1 MTHSR
6 NDTFLA
12 LCPAHDDTTPSL
24 SVTWKS
30 DRDGGRTLLH
40 CFGCS
45 ADAQD
50 VVAALGL
57 TLADLYDEP
66 PTHGPLRSSPR
77 VGRSPQQRTAGARRG
92 KLGRLP
98 ALLGVTAGADVVHTW
113 DAVRTYPYR
122 NADGDLVQEVVREH
136 CSSCEDTHK
145 RFRQVFITARGTRV
159 KTKPD
164 GFAPVLYCLPQVLAA
179 VAAGTCVWLLEGEKD
194 VEVAQ
199 TLGLVA
205 TTNTQGAEN
214 FPTAAAEL
222 FRGATVHVVLD
233 RDKAGYDRGL
243 SLHQLLTQ
251 AGACVV
257 MLLPART
264 EAHSDFAD
272 HVDAGLWN
280 PNSPH
285 GDLQVVEVQEVAA
298 HGVLATITAKHNG
311 VQRALEQAELQLEA
325 AEAAV
330 VRATCTEHQQF
341 AKRWAVEAERCYEVI
356 TDLIVE
362 MRQHCAAAATP
373 AAADTAELAEEAMRR
388 AGVAAHAVHE
398 LTGMAVPPLLQ
409 HRPAP
414 SSGEDIPL
422 PEDPT
427 DNGSEERWW
436 GGDRTESGGRGQNID
451 QPVYRILDGQLVHRV
466 TDKEGAESF
475 KLVLGIDARVVEM
488 EYLEAAEDTLDVDA
502 PVLQGRE
509 AIAGQDEANPPA
521 PEVLSAVVISFTH
534 PVTGEVM
541 RRRIAADEYRDCTWI
556 DSLPGPPAYDSTP
569 RGIAKLRDALR
580 AVGGEFITRSV
591 RYRSTGWRRDEDGG
605 WFFVHAGGAITA
617 TGATSAPVMLTGA
630 LHRFDLP
637 APSTDPQR
645 LREAFFEH
653 SAAML
658 HRLPTRVGAP
668 LLGHVFRSA
677 LGPNPWVL
685 VLTGSPGSYKTATA
699 ALGMHHWGELWD
711 RKKPATSMSGN
722 GGTLNAIRVQLSN
735 AKDALFWAD
744 DAAPTKD
751 WSAAQK
757 TLEEFAR
764 LVHNGEERARSS
776 RDGLTVLDGTP
787 PRSSAIVTSEVMP
800 RPGSGAERMLMVPL
814 QQAEIELDNLKWLD
828 RNDSRFGR
836 AQLMSSFLQWL
847 ARDLTCNRQNAFDE
861 ADHYADGLRA
871 QGHGVRQSDAIG
883 HTWAGWTAMT
893 TFLTETGAIT
903 TDERNHVL
911 AQVHEGL
918 DGASTAATDPDLPTT
933 TGARVKEL
941 LTHALRSGIAYVED
955 VRDGGSPPWPLAGR
969 LGWRRVSMGTDY
981 TSGTEKWR
989 SDARGIRFGYVLH
1002 DPNATERVAQILIDP
1017 SGLDQVLKAVGSA
1030 MSDAPQLDRGTAM
1043 RALYDEGVLIA
1054 EKNGARAPR
1063 LMVKRT
1069 LYCEGR
1075 SEVRIVALR
1084 LHELLGDPPESDDQY
1099 TDDPGPADLSPPP
1112 PAAGPCDAEPR
1123 RGGDAPTPD
1132 TGAAEAV
1139 PPATVGVDHSLQGF
1153 LPLGQPTTGLTSPT
1167 IDDEEP
1173 SVAQYSDLD
1182 GVTAEPEIFT
1192 PPLPCESCGQ
1202 LCGVRIGGYVLHIPC
1217 WENSETQQQEQPTP
1231 PTNSAGACSA
1241 PARAAV
1247 AAPAPAPPVSGA
1259 PVTARR
1265 RPTVA
1270 AAAAASSFTGPAA
1283 VLHTDGVWL
1292 PDGTRRDLPTPLTHV
1307 GHLAELVYELNLG
1320 VQVTSF
1326 WTAPGQIW
1334 VTPQMLA
1341 SLGVDAGGLGDNP
1354 TQLTTEMREL
1364 TAGSELVTAALQDG
1378 WSLGGKD
1385 GDRLGAWTRVYRE
1398 GGKRGVWVVLMAGMS
1413 HDRMDTPVLGDDPSP
1428 AALARRLGLLSGAL
1442 RAPWVMNGFTTG
1454 LELMFKLRGRDR
1466 KTVFAAV
1473 DPVPPAKMSTEND
1486 VVWSRKPT
1494 AEEGQRRFVHAYDRG
1509 GSYAAGVAGLELGIG
1524 APTHHP
1530 EGLAFDK
1537 KLPGYWRVQVSDS
1550 GDWRMPHPLNP
1561 RGQVGSQPVWVTTP
1575 TMQLAV
1581 EMGYEPP
1588 VVEAYTWS
1596 EHGRVLDGWY
1606 ERVRDARTALDLDD
1620 VDAQAARDQLKVV
1633 YTRTIGALGSD
1644 TFMRGREGYA
1654 PERRHHIVAKARSN
1668 MLRRIAQIG
1677 RDTDQWPLAVVTDTV
1692 LYASDEPDPV
1702 LAWPGDSKHFGR
1714 GFGQF
1719 KAEASGLLSDQ
1730 LVHLTGDG
1738 YRGKE
1743 HLGAPGST
1751 ATAGVA

>member
-1 MTHSR
+1 MTQTR
-6 NDTFLA
+6 NDSFLA
-12 LCPAHDDTTPSL
+12 LCPVHDDTTPSL

-30 DRDGGRTLLH
+30 DRDGGRTLVH
-40 CFGCS
+40 CFGCI

-50 VVAALGL
+50 VVDALAL

-66 PTHGPLRSSPR
+66 PTRGPLRSSPR

-98 ALLGVTAGADVVHTW
+98 ALLGVTAATDVVHTW
-113 DAVRTYPYR
+113 DAVRTYPYHD
-122 NADGDLVQEVVREH
+122 AGGDLVQEVVREH

-159 KTKPD
+159 KTKPE
-164 GFAPVLYCLPQVLAA
+164 GFAPVLYRLPQMLAA
-179 VAAGTCVWLLEGEKD
+179 VAAGITVWLLEGEKD

-199 TLGLVA
+199 TLGLAA

-214 FPTAAAEL
+214 FPTASAEL

-257 MLLPART
+257 LLLPART

-285 GDLQVVEVQEVAA
+285 GDLQVVEVQEVAV
-298 HGVLATITAKHNG
+298 HGVLAAITAKHNG

-325 AEAAV
+325 AGAAV
-330 VRATCTEHQQF
+330 VRATSTEHQQA
-341 AKRWAVEAERCYEVI
+341 AKRWAVEAERCFEVI

-362 MRQHCAAAATP
+362 MRQHCAAVGTR
-373 AAADTAELAEEAMRR
+373 AAADIAELAEETMRR
-388 AGVAAHAVHE
+388 GGVAARAVHE

-409 HRPAP
+409 HRPAQIN
-414 SSGEDIPL
+414 GDDIPL

-427 DNGSEERWW
+427 NHDTEERWW

-451 QPVYRILDGQLVHRV
+451 QPVYRILDGQLVHRT
-466 TDKEGAESF
+466 TDKEGLESF

-488 EYLEAAEDTLDVDA
+488 EYLEAADDTLDVDA

-509 AIAGQDEANPPA
+509 AITGQDEVNPPA

-617 TGATSAPVMLTGA
+617 TGATAAPVMLTGA
-630 LHRFDLP
+630 LHRFNLP
-637 APSTDPQR
+637 APSNDPQR
-645 LREAFFEH
+645 LREAFFDH
-653 SAAML
+653 SASVL

-699 ALGMHHWGELWD
+699 AIGMHHWGELWD
-711 RKKPATSMSGN
+711 RTKPATSMSGN
-722 GGTLNAIRVQLSN
+722 GGTLNAIRIQLSN

-751 WSAAQK
+751 WTAAQK

-764 LVHNGEERARSS
+764 LVHNGEERSRSS

-814 QQAEIELDNLKWLD
+814 QQTEIELDNLKWLD
-828 RNDSRFGR
+828 RNDSRHGR

-847 ARDLTCNRQNAFDE
+847 ARDLTRNRQDAFDE

-871 QGHGVRQSDAIG
+871 QGHAVRQSDAIG

-893 TFLTETGAIT
+893 TFLTEIGAIT

-918 DGASTAATDPDLPTT
+918 EGANSAATDPDLPTT

-955 VRDGGSPPWPLAGR
+955 IRDGGSPPWPLAGR

-981 TSGTEKWR
+981 NTGTEKWR

-1002 DPNATERVAQILIDP
+1002 DPNATERVAQILVDS

-1054 EKNGARAPR
+1054 EKNGARSPR

-1084 LHELLGDPPESDDQY
+1084 LHELLGDPPEGVDQY
-1099 TDDPGPADLSPPP
+1099 TDDPGPTDLSPPP
-1112 PAAGPCDAEPR
+1112 PTAGPRDAEPR
-1123 RGGDAPTPD
+1123 RGGDGATPD
-1132 TGAAEAV
+1132 AGATEAV
-1139 PPATVGVDHSLQGF
+1139 PPATVGVDHTLQGS
-1153 LPLGQPTTGLTSPT
+1153 LPLGQPTTGLTSPV

-1182 GVTAEPEIFT
+1182 GVSAVAEHFT
-1192 PPLPCESCGQ
+1192 PPEPCQNCGL
-1202 LCGVRIGGYVLHIPC
+1202 LCGMRFNGYVLHIPC
-1217 WENSETQQQEQPTP
+1217 WENSGGRQGEQPTAPASSTP
-1231 PTNSAGACSA
+1231 PT
-1241 PARAAV
+1241 PV
-1247 AAPAPAPPVSGA
+1247 PAPALQPAVPTKPV
-1259 PVTARR
+1259 PTRR
-1265 RPTVA
+1265 QPTVA
-1270 AAAAASSFTGPAA
+1270 AAAAASSFAGPAA

-1292 PDGTRRDLPTPLTHV
+1292 PDGTRRDLPSTLTHA
-1307 GHLAELVYELNLG
+1307 GHIAELVYELNLG
-1320 VQVTSF
+1320 VQVTAF
-1326 WTAPGQIW
+1326 LAEPGQIW
-1334 VTPQMLA
+1334 VTSQMLA
-1341 SLGVDAGGLGDNP
+1341 ELGVDASGMGEDP
-1354 TQLTTEMREL
+1354 TQFHTEMRAL
-1364 TAGSELVTAALQDG
+1364 TVGSELATGALQDG
-1378 WSLGGKD
+1378 WSFGGKD
-1385 GDRLGAWTRVYRE
+1385 GDRLGTWTRVYRE
-1398 GGKRGVWVVLMAGMS
+1398 GGKQGVWVVLVDGIDS
-1413 HDRMDTPVLGDDPSP
+1413 TDTPVLSDDPAP
-1428 AALARRLGLLSGAL
+1428 ATLARRLSLLSGAL
-1442 RAPWVMNGFTTG
+1442 HAPWVINGAATG
-1454 LELMFKLRGRDR
+1454 QNLMVKLRRDR
-1466 KTVFAAV
+1466 RTVFAPS
-1473 DPVPPAKMSTEND
+1473 DPVPPAQSNNTESD
-1486 VVWSRKPT
+1486 FIWSRKPT
-1494 AEEGQRRFVHAYDRG
+1494 MEEGSLRYVHAYDRG

-1524 APTHHP
+1524 VPTHHP
-1530 EGLAFDK
+1530 EGRAFDK
-1537 KLPGYWRVQVSDS
+1537 KLPGYWRVPVSDC
-1550 GDWRMPHPLNP
+1550 GDWRLPHPLNP
-1561 RGQVGSQPVWVTTP
+1561 RTPVGSEDLWVTTP
-1575 TMQLAV
+1575 TLQLAV
-1581 EMGYEPP
+1581 EMEYEPQ
-1588 VVEAYTWS
+1588 VLEAYTWS

-1606 ERVRDARTALDLDD
+1606 ERVRDARTGLDLAD

-1633 YTRTIGALGSD
+1633 YTRTIGMMGSH
-1644 TFMRGREGYA
+1644 TFMGGREGYA

-1668 MLRRIAQIG
+1668 LLRRIAQIG
-1677 RDTDQWPLAVVTDTV
+1677 RDTNQWPLAVVTDTV
-1692 LYASDEPDPV
+1692 LYASDEADPV
-1702 LAWPGDSKHFGR
+1702 LAWPGDPQHFGR

-1719 KAEASGLLSDQ
+1719 KAEASGLLVDQ
-1730 LVHLTGDG
+1730 LKHLTGKG
-1738 YRGKE
+1738 YLGKQ
-1743 HLGAPGST
+1743 HLGDPGS
-1751 ATAGVA
+1751 ATTTGAA